1 MPAKPIAATSLF
13 LLVLGSGLPAPLAAQ
28 TDPVIA
34 ETRQRLSADL
44 ERMVRAKLPLSANEA
59 RAFWPLFREYRQDT
73 AWVGERAAELFE
85 DFVEAYPAMTDEQAA
100 SLLKDWLSVQQAYLD
115 TKHGWV
121 DRFLERLP
129 AKTVARFF
137 QLENQFE
144 TLVRS
149 EIAKGVPLIKVR
161 APNDFLDPP
170 RNPLDPPSEP

>member
-1 MPAKPIAATSLF
+1 MSAKPNFATTLF
-13 LLVLGSGLPAPLAAQ
+13 LLVHAAALPPPVAAQ
-28 TDPVIA
+28 TDPVVA
-34 ETRQRLSADL
+34 QTRARLSADL
-44 ERMVRAKLPLSANEA
+44 EQTVRAKLPLSANEA
-59 RAFWPLFREYRQDT
+59 RAFWPLFREYREDT

-85 DFVEAYPAMTDEQAA
+85 DFVEAYPAMTDEQAE
-100 SLLKDWLSVQQAYLD
+100 SLLKDWLSVQQASLD
-115 TKHGWV
+115 TKHSWV

-161 APNDFLDPP
+161 APNDFLDPE
-170 RNPLDPPSEP
+170 RNPLDPPQP